1 VVVGA
6 IAAVVAGRRMRALL
20 LAGLLCAPAAA
31 AAQAPSAD
39 VTDKLASGTPGEQ
52 RQALDALLAKPEG
65 AASVDLFQAAAVAY
79 QLGRIED
86 AGFLL
91 YAAQLRARVDLERFP
106 TKDQGASGA
115 EALIASLSMSIG
127 EAVNPALMRS
137 PAAFER
143 ALARLRSWDPVGS
156 GDYDPGWD
164 HGAPRPAGETRA
176 TADRLKREMLQPAEN
191 MARLLATPEYFEAFK
206 TLQDFNRDTSPDAK
220 KPERVAA
227 AKAAE
232 RTMADI
238 EKRMGIPG
246 LYIRAVT
253 PGTTAKPSRPVT
265 MLEPRR
271 VGGSLPIPKRIRSV
285 APRVPA
291 NLPPDVPRSVVLE
304 LTVDERGRVVEASVL
319 RGHPA
324 VDKPI
329 AEALR
334 LWVYAPTLE
343 NGIPVPVI
351 FPVTVK
357 MR

>member
-1 VVVGA
+1 
-6 IAAVVAGRRMRALL
+6 MRALV
-20 LAGLLCAPAAA
+20 LAGVLALPAAA
-31 AAQAPSAD
+31 AAQPPSVE
-39 VTDKLASGTPGEQ
+39 VTDKLATGTPDEQ
-52 RQALDALLAKPEG
+52 RQALDAVLAKPD
-65 AASVDLFQAAAVAY
+65 AVASVDLFQAAAAAH

-106 TKDQGASGA
+106 PKEAGGDGP
-115 EALIASLSMSIG
+115 EALIGSLSMPIG
-127 EAVNPALMRS
+127 EAVNPALMRD
-137 PAAFER
+137 PAAFQR
-143 ALARLRSWDPVGS
+143 ALSRLRSWDPVGP

-164 HGAPRPAGETRA
+164 HGAPRPAEETRA

-191 MARLLATPEYFEAFK
+191 MARLLGTPEYFEAFK
-206 TLQDFNRDTSPDAK
+206 TLQDGSRDTSPDAK

-232 RTMADI
+232 RKMAEI
-238 EKRMGIPG
+238 EKRMGIAG
-246 LYIRAVT
+246 LYTRVVPPAA
-253 PGTTAKPSRPVT
+253 GRTASRPVT
-265 MLEPRR
+265 RIEPRR
-271 VGGSLPIPKRIRSV
+271 VGGPIAQPKRLRFI
-285 APRVPA
+285 APRVPRD
-291 NLPPDVPRSVVLE
+291 LPADVPRTVVLE
-304 LTVDERGRVVEASVL
+304 LTVDEGGRVVDATVL

-343 NGIPVPVI
+343 NGVPVPVI

>member
-1 VVVGA
+1 MT
-6 IAAVVAGRRMRALL
+6 MRALV
-20 LAGLLCAPAAA
+20 LAAALAAPAVAS
-31 AAQAPSAD
+31 AQADRGAD
-39 VTDKLASGTPGEQ
+39 VAEKLSSGTPAEQ
-52 RQALDALLAKPEG
+52 AQALDAVLARTEG
-65 AASVDLFQAAAVAY
+65 VASFDLFQASAVAY
-79 QLGRIED
+79 QLGRLED

-91 YAAQLRARVDLERFP
+91 YAAQLRARVDLDRFP
-106 TKDQGASGA
+106 PREQGGDSPEVVIGG
-115 EALIASLSMSIG
+115 LSMPIG
-127 EAVNPALMRS
+127 ETVNPALMRD
-137 PAAFER
+137 PRAFEG
-143 ALARLRSWDPVGS
+143 ALGRFRTWDPVAP

-164 HGAPRPAGETRA
+164 HGPAKPAQEAKA
-176 TADRLKREMLQPAEN
+176 TADRLKREMLQPAEG

-232 RTMADI
+232 RKMAEI
-238 EKRMGIPG
+238 EKRMGIAG
-246 LYIRAVT
+246 LYTRVVAPRATPKASRAVT
-253 PGTTAKPSRPVT
+253 
-265 MLEPRR
+265 MIEPRR
-271 VGGSLPIPKRIRSV
+271 VGGAIAQPKRLNFV
-285 APRVPA
+285 QPHVPR
-291 NLPPDVPRSVVLE
+291 NLPPDVPRTVILE
-304 LTVDERGRVVEASVL
+304 LTVDERGRVVEATVL

-334 LWVYAPTLE
+334 QWVYAPTLE